1 MVTGSDQPLPEGLSS
16 RLRFIGPG
24 IILAAAA
31 IGSGELILTPR
42 AGALYGM
49 SIAWVIVL
57 SIIYKMTLTIGLA
70 RYTIATG
77 EDIFRGFSRLP
88 GPRFW
93 FVWVLSLLFLI
104 GAVGYSG
111 IALACGSALY
121 ALFPSFS
128 MVQWAVVVVVL
139 AYALLLGGSY
149 GPVEKMSFVLSSI
162 LIIGVIYSLAV
173 LRPEADWFFRG
184 VVPDIPAGSGV
195 TIISLLG
202 WTAGGASTL
211 VYSFWILEKG
221 IGLRGKDRVSPGEG
235 RSFPIA
241 IKRMRSWMSLVLLDV
256 GLSYLLMIVVS
267 LAFLTIGVLVL
278 RTAGP
283 EGGPLIPARE
293 ETTLILSRLL
303 TTAAGPQARFIFL
316 IAALAILLST
326 VIGLV
331 DGKSR
336 ALRTGLKMIFVRS
349 SRISDVGLYR
359 LFVTLMFSIIFVF
372 LFTGRPVALIVLISA
387 LEAPMLS
394 LSAIMLVYL
403 LYRKLPEAFR
413 PGLGW
418 LLIITVGTVLYLAF
432 SSLVLFQTLVQ
443 LF

>member
-1 MVTGSDQPLPEGLSS
+1 MVNGSDQPLPHGLLA

-57 SIIYKMTLTIGLA
+57 SIVYKMTLTVGLA

-93 FVWVLSLLFLI
+93 FVWILSLLFLI

-121 ALFPSFS
+121 ALFPSLS
-128 MVQWAVVVVVL
+128 MVQWAVVVVIL
-139 AYALLLGGSY
+139 GYALLLGGSY
-149 GPVEKMSFVLSSI
+149 RPVEKMAFVLSSI
-162 LIIGVIYSLAV
+162 LIIGVVYNLTA
-173 LRPEADWFFRG
+173 LRPGTGWFFRG
-184 VVPDIPAGSGV
+184 LIPDLPAGSGRTV
-195 TIISLLG
+195 ISLLG

-221 IGLRGKDRVSPGEG
+221 IGLRGKDRVSLEKGE
-235 RSFPIA
+235 SSPAA
-241 IKRMRSWMSLVLLDV
+241 IQKMRSWMSFIHLDA

-267 LAFLTIGVLVL
+267 LAFLAIGVLVL

-283 EGGPLIPARE
+283 DGGPLVPARE

-303 TTAAGPQARFIFL
+303 TAAAGPQAKYIFL
-316 IAALAILLST
+316 VAALAILLST
-326 VIGLV
+326 IIGLV

-336 ALRTGLKMIFVRS
+336 ALRTGMKLIFIRS
-349 SRISDVGLYR
+349 SRISDVALYR
-359 LFVTLMFSIIFVF
+359 LFVTAMCSVIFVF
-372 LFTGRPVALIVLISA
+372 LFTGRPVTLIVLISA

-403 LYRKLPEAFR
+403 LYRKLPKAFQ

-418 LLIITVGTVLYLAF
+418 LLIIIVGTVVYLAL
-432 SSLVLFQTLVQ
+432 SSLVLVQTLGQ

>member
-1 MVTGSDQPLPEGLSS
+1 MVNGSDQPLPEGLST

-24 IILAAAA
+24 IILAAGA

-42 AGALYGM
+42 AGALYGL
-49 SIAWVIVL
+49 SIAWVIVI
-57 SIIYKMTLTIGLA
+57 SIIYKMTLTVGLA

-77 EDIFRGFSRLP
+77 EDVFRGFSRLP
-88 GPRFW
+88 GPRLW

-104 GAVGYSG
+104 GAIGYSG

-121 ALFPSFS
+121 ALFPSLS

-149 GPVEKMSFVLSSI
+149 GPVEKMAFVLSSI
-162 LIIGVIYSLAV
+162 LIIGVVYNLTA
-173 LRPEADWFFRG
+173 LRPEAGWFFRG
-184 VVPDIPAGSGV
+184 LVPDIPAGSGR

-221 IGLRGKDRVSPGEG
+221 IGLKGKDRVSLAEG
-235 RSFPIA
+235 RFSPA
-241 IKRMRSWMSLVLLDV
+241 SIKRLNSWMSLIRLDI
-256 GLSYLLMIVVS
+256 GLSYMLMIVVS
-267 LAFLTIGVLVL
+267 LAFLVIGVLVL

-283 EGGPLIPARE
+283 AGGPLVPARE

-303 TTAAGPQARFIFL
+303 TTAAGPQARLIFL

-326 VIGLV
+326 IIGLV

-336 ALRTGLKMIFVRS
+336 ALRTGMKMIFVRS
-349 SRISDVGLYR
+349 SRIPDGRLYR
-359 LFVTLMFSIIFVF
+359 LFVTLMCAVIFAF
-372 LFTGRPVALIVLISA
+372 IFTGRPVSLIVLISA

-403 LYRKLPEAFR
+403 LYRKLPKAFH

-418 LLIITVGTVLYLAF
+418 LFIMVVGTVLYLAL
-432 SSLVLFQTLVQ
+432 SSLVLVQTLVQ

>member
-1 MVTGSDQPLPEGLSS
+1 MKNDSDRSSPKGLLT

-42 AGALYGM
+42 AGALYGL

-57 SIIYKMTLTIGLA
+57 SIIYKMTLTVGLA

-88 GPRFW
+88 GPRLW

-111 IALACGSALY
+111 IALACGSALF
-121 ALFPSFS
+121 ALFPSLS

-149 GPVEKMSFVLSSI
+149 GPVEKVAFVLSSI
-162 LIIGVIYSLAV
+162 LILGVVYNLTA
-173 LRPEADWFFRG
+173 LRPGAGWFFRG
-184 VVPDIPAGSGV
+184 LAPDIPAGSGR

-221 IGLRGKDRVSPGEG
+221 IGLRGKDRVSLQEG
-235 RSFPIA
+235 GSSPTVIN
-241 IKRMRSWMSLVLLDV
+241 RMRSWMSIIRLDI

-267 LAFLTIGVLVL
+267 LAFLTIGVLDSSISSIFYRSL
-278 RTAGP
+278 GS
-283 EGGPLIPARE
+283 LARD
-293 ETTLILSRLL
+293 
-303 TTAAGPQARFIFL
+303 
-316 IAALAILLST
+316 
-326 VIGLV
+326 IG
-331 DGKSR
+331 
-336 ALRTGLKMIFVRS
+336 
-349 SRISDVGLYR
+349 
-359 LFVTLMFSIIFVF
+359 
-372 LFTGRPVALIVLISA
+372 
-387 LEAPMLS
+387 
-394 LSAIMLVYL
+394 
-403 LYRKLPEAFR
+403 
-413 PGLGW
+413 
-418 LLIITVGTVLYLAF
+418 
-432 SSLVLFQTLVQ
+432 
-443 LF
+443 